1 MFTEQMIEQVDG
13 NNTKALALTHLM
25 IKVFENGIDD
35 GIDIVSNLE
44 IVHDILKSNDKVF
57 DV

>member
-1 MFTEQMIEQVDG
+1 MFTKEIIEQVDG

-25 IKVFENGIDD
+25 IKVFENGIED

-44 IVHDILKSNDKVF
+44 IVQDILKSNDRVF